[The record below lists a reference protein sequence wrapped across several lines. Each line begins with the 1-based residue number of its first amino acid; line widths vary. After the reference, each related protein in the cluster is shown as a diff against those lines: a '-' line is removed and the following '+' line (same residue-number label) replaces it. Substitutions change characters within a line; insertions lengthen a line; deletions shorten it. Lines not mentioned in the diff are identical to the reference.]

1 MCTLCANVGSATYL
15 IRSLCLS
22 DKPETKTFAAVCDL
36 VKNHFNPK
44 LSEAGAGIL
53 FYSRSR
59 KKEEGVQMFLAELRR
74 LAGPCNFG
82 QFVTRALR
90 DRFIAKIN
98 DEHIEEKIP
107 SVPNGDLTLGRAFQV
122 SESHESACRNV
133 KEMRVSAG
141 DRVAG
146 VLKVQDESRSQGR
159 RRFQGKEA
167 SGGHQDGRPVKDCFR
182 CGSDHECGFRNKNCF
197 RCGRKGHAKVK
208 CHQVGW
214 KSKVKNTGEDD
225 SDDEVHTLMCSVRG
239 GEKSTPMLCKFR
251 SSR

>member
-1 MCTLCANVGSATYL
+1 ML
-15 IRSLCLS
+15 
-22 DKPETKTFAAVCDL
+22 
-36 VKNHFNPK
+36 
-44 LSEAGAGIL
+44 
-53 FYSRSR
+53 
-59 KKEEGVQMFLAELRR
+59 LAELRR

-146 VLKVQDESRSQGR
+146 VLKVQDESKSQGCR
-159 RRFQGKEA
+159 QFQGKER
-167 SGGHQDGRPVKDCFR
+167 SGGHKDGRQVKDCFH
-182 CGSDHECGFRNKNCF
+182 CG
-197 RCGRKGHAKVK
+197 
-208 CHQVGW
+208 
-214 KSKVKNTGEDD
+214 
-225 SDDEVHTLMCSVRG
+225 
-239 GEKSTPMLCKFR
+239 
-251 SSR
+251 

>member
-159 RRFQGKEA
+159 GQFQGKKA

-197 RCGRKGHAKVK
+197 CKG
-208 CHQVGW
+208 QVSPGGME
-214 KSKVKNTGEDD
+214 VQGE
-225 SDDEVHTLMCSVRG
+225 EHW
-239 GEKSTPMLCKFR
+239 
-251 SSR
+251 